1 MSADSVAQPTTG
13 LGTEFTAITAAVV
26 GGISIFGGSG
36 SVLGAMIG
44 AVFLSVIAT
53 GLPTTGL
60 GTNWQNFATGVI
72 LIGAIGLDVARRRR
86 PISP

>member
-1 MSADSVAQPTTG
+1 
-13 LGTEFTAITAAVV
+13 
-26 GGISIFGGSG
+26 
-36 SVLGAMIG
+36 
-44 AVFLSVIAT
+44 
-53 GLPTTGL
+53 L